1 MKSSPNCVCMCEC
14 MHKSR
19 AFITLHRLSREE
31 NEIKGE
37 VRVDPSQGVHRVHLP
52 LLPDCYPARR
62 GATKCLLPSS
72 ASALQTRGDSP
83 CKIVSVGRRGLSL
96 SIKRWIWDIF
106 RKACILYVWL
116 KRQKNMSAKR
126 MFGFVFVRLWGYEKQ
141 SCGKKII
148 SWDQQDGAMAQC
160 QHERVSWEP
169 FVDLIHMFLRFVK
182 QKLLDFYYHIKLHT
196 FNSSPRLVPFCIA
209 ALIFIFSFQT
219 VSLHVS
225 GGDF

>member
-1 MKSSPNCVCMCEC
+1 MCAC

-52 LLPDCYPARR
+52 LLPDCYPALR
-62 GATKCLLPSS
+62 GATECLLPSS

-83 CKIVSVGRRGLSL
+83 CKIVCAGGRGLSL

-106 RKACILYVWL
+106 RKACILCVWL
-116 KRQKNMSAKR
+116 KDKR
-126 MFGFVFVRLWGYEKQ
+126 ACQLRGCLVLLLLGYEKQ

-148 SWDQQDGAMAQC
+148 SKDQQDGAMAHCQC
-160 QHERVSWEP
+160 ERVSWEP
-169 FVDLIHMFLRFVK
+169 FVDLLHMFLRFVK
-182 QKLLDFYYHIKLHT
+182 QKHLDFYYHIEPHT
-196 FNSSPRLVPFCIA
+196 VNSSPCSFLYRCTYFNF
-209 ALIFIFSFQT
+209 LISDCQ
-219 VSLHVS
+219 SAH
-225 GGDF
+225 